1 MSFDVQKIREDFPIL
16 KRKIHGDQPL
26 IYLDNGAT
34 SQKPY
39 SVINSIKDY
48 YEGYNANVH
57 RGVHTLSAEATEA
70 YEEARKKIAKFINAE
85 PEEVIFTKNASEA
98 LNLVMYA
105 YGVQNITASDTITTS
120 IMEHHS
126 DFIPWE
132 VLAHK
137 KGANFEV
144 MEVDEHGEIPESEFS
159 KISKA
164 KITSIVHASNVVG
177 TINPV
182 KKMGKIAHEAEGVI
196 LVDGSQSV
204 PHMLVD
210 VKDIGC
216 DFFAFTGHKMLGPT
230 GVGILYGKKEI
241 LEKMPPF
248 LYGGEMV
255 VDAKREGCTWNELP
269 YKFEAGT
276 PNIAGAV
283 GTGVAVDYLK
293 NIGMENVRAHEL
305 ELLNYGIK
313 KLREIPNLEIYGP
326 LEPEKRTGVI
336 AFNIKGIS
344 SIDLSNFLDEYG
356 IAIRSG
362 FHCAQPLHEAMEV
375 LPSARISFNIYNTK
389 EEIDILQER
398 MLEIIK
404 VLS

>member
-1 MSFDVQKIREDFPIL
+1 MAFDVQKIREDFPIL
-16 KRKIHGDQPL
+16 KRKIHEDKPL

-70 YEEARKKIAKFINAE
+70 YEEARKKIARFINAE

-98 LNLVMYA
+98 LNLVMYSW
-105 YGVQNITASDTITTS
+105 GTSNITSSDKITTS

-132 VLAHK
+132 VLAKK
-137 KGANFEV
+137 KGAKFEI
-144 MEVDEHGEIPESEFS
+144 MDVDKNGEIPEPEFS
-159 KISKA
+159 KITGA

-182 KKMGKIAHEAEGVI
+182 KEMGKIAHDSGGVI
-196 LVDGSQSV
+196 MVDGSQSV
-204 PHMLVD
+204 PHMGVD
-210 VKDIGC
+210 VKELDC
-216 DFFAFTGHKMLGPT
+216 DFFAFTAHKMLGPT

-255 VDAKREGCTWNELP
+255 VDAKVTGCSWNELP

-276 PNIAGAV
+276 PNIAGAI
-283 GTGVAVDYLK
+283 GTGAAVDYLTK
-293 NIGMENVRAHEL
+293 IGMQNVRAHEL
-305 ELLNYGIK
+305 ELLGYGIE
-313 KLREIPNLEIYGP
+313 KLQEIPNLEIYGP

-336 AFNIKGIS
+336 TFNIKGIS
-344 SIDLSNFLDEYG
+344 SIDLSNLLDEYG

-362 FHCAQPLHEAMEV
+362 FHCAQPLHDAMEV

-389 EEIDILQER
+389 EEIDYLIEK
-398 MLEIIK
+398 MHEIVK